1 MKGIFITLEG
11 TDGAGK
17 TTQLGLIK
25 EYIISRGKEVI
36 TTREPGGTQISEKIR
51 SIILDVDNSE
61 MTGRT
66 EALLYAAA
74 RSQHVFEKI
83 IPALNEG
90 KVVLCDRF
98 TDSTIAYQCAARG
111 LLPREL
117 EEINAYAAGGL
128 TPDITIY
135 LDIAPKEG
143 MLRKKN
149 QKELDRMESMG
160 LEFHNKV
167 YEGYKGLCERFPERI
182 RRIAAIGAPEEVFGR
197 IKAVID
203 ELL

>member
-203 ELL
+203 EFL